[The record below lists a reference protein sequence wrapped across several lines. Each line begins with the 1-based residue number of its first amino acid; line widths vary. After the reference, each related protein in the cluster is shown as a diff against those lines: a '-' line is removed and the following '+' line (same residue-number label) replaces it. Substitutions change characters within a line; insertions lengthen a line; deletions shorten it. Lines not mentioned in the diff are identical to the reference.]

1 MLFSSV
7 TFLFCFLP
15 FVIIVYYLIN
25 PVLRNFFLLAASLF
39 FYAWGEPTYL
49 LVMLGII
56 SLNYLIGILISKFEK
71 FKKIFL
77 ILGIISNLGVL
88 FFFKYIDFAI
98 TNINSIANLHLNLYK
113 IALPIGISFYIFQ
126 SMSYIID
133 LYKGNVSAQYN
144 ICKFALYVSLFPQLI
159 AGPIVKYRD
168 IASEIDCRSASL
180 EDIVEGIRRFIIGLG
195 KKVLL
200 ANTLGEVTDK
210 VYLAGTN
217 DISISIAWLGA
228 ICYSLQ
234 IFFDFSG
241 YSDMAIGLGR
251 VFGFHFLE
259 NFNYPY
265 ISSSVTEF
273 WRRWHISLSTWF
285 KEYLYIPLGGNRVSK
300 LRNTINLLIVF
311 FATGL
316 WHGAS
321 WNFVIWGLWHGMFL
335 MIEKRILLVGNYETT
350 LFHKLIRHIYVILVF
365 LIGWVFFRADN
376 LSIAIDYIS
385 VMIGL
390 KTNNVVGFGLFY
402 YLNRKVAVIMI
413 VSCLFCCP
421 WNYNFFEKLK
431 GGFIAKDIILLMILI
446 SSIASIASSGYNP
459 FIYFRF

>member
-15 FVIIVYYLIN
+15 FVIIFYYIIN
-25 PVLRNFFLLAASLF
+25 PVLRNLFLLIASLF
-39 FYAWGEPTYL
+39 FYAWGEPKYL
-49 LVMLGII
+49 LVMVGVIG
-56 SLNYLIGILISKFEK
+56 LNYVLGLLISEFGRH
-71 FKKIFL
+71 KKIFL
-77 ILGIISNLGVL
+77 ILAVVGNLSIL
-88 FFFKYIDFAI
+88 FFFKYIDFVI
-98 TNINSIANLHLNLYK
+98 ININSVTGFHLGLYK

-133 LYKGNVSAQYN
+133 LYKGNVFAQYN

-168 IASEIDCRSASL
+168 IASEIDSRSVSL
-180 EDIVEGIRRFIIGLG
+180 DDIVEGIRRFIIGLG

-210 VYLAGTN
+210 VFLAGTS

-300 LRNTINLLIVF
+300 MRNTFNLLIVF

-321 WNFVIWGLWHGMFL
+321 WNFVIWGLWHGLFL
-335 MIEKRILLVGNYETT
+335 MIEKRILLSGNSEIT
-350 LFHKLIRHIYVILVF
+350 LFHKLSRHIYVILVF
-365 LIGWVFFRADN
+365 VFGWVFFRAEN
-376 LSIAIDYIS
+376 LSVAIDYIS
-385 VMIGL
+385 VMVGL
-390 KTNNVVGFGLFY
+390 KTNPVVGFGLLY
-402 YLNRKVAVIMI
+402 YLNRKIIIILI
-413 VSCLFCCP
+413 VSCLFCYP
-421 WNYNFFEKLK
+421 WNYDFFKKYK
-431 GGFIAKDIILLMILI
+431 GGFIAKDILLFLILV